1 MSLSLAEQKKQQRR
15 AVLAARDAM
24 SAELRREK
32 SQRICENILNSPLY
46 ENAECIMLFRAF
58 KSEAS
63 LEYFEARAKADGKRL
78 VYPFCIEERKML
90 ALLPTENAWETD
102 RCGISVPVPEK
113 STVTAPADI
122 DLVICPCSAFDFEG
136 HRLGM
141 GAGYYDRFLPQCENA
156 VFLLA
161 AFSEQRVEK
170 VITDE
175 HDTKMHAV
183 VTEEKLYNI

>member
-15 AVLAARDAM
+15 AVLATRDAM
-24 SAELRREK
+24 SAELRREN
-32 SQRICENILNSPLY
+32 SRRICELIIDSPLY
-46 ENAECIMLFRAF
+46 EKASCIMLFKAF

-90 ALLPTENAWETD
+90 ALLPMENAWETD
-102 RCGISVPVPEK
+102 RYGISVPVLERSK
-113 STVTAPADI
+113 AISPADI

-136 HRLGM
+136 NRLGM
-141 GAGYYDRFLPQCENA
+141 GAGYYDRFLPQCVNA

-161 AFSEQRVEK
+161 AFSAQHVER

-175 HDTKMHAV
+175 HDTKMHAI
-183 VTEEKLYNI
+183 VTEEKLYTI